1 MLKGEKVILR
11 IVRPSDA
18 TLLFLWEKKFENTR
32 ITKSQSSISLF
43 FIRELIESQMDVFSN
58 HQLRFI
64 ICLKEKKNT
73 PIGTLDLYDVNFD
86 KLESKIGVLIAD
98 NNYRNKGYADESL
111 KLLANYCKKE
121 LSILNLFSTIHTDN
135 IASIN
140 LFEKN
145 GFKEIKKINN
155 EKTYFLCLKKD

>member
-1 MLKGEKVILR
+1 M
-11 IVRPSDA
+11 
-18 TLLFLWEKKFENTR
+18 
-32 ITKSQSSISLF
+32 
-43 FIRELIESQMDVFSN
+43 
-58 HQLRFI
+58 
-64 ICLKEKKNT
+64 
-73 PIGTLDLYDVNFD
+73 
-86 KLESKIGVLIAD
+86 ESKIGVLIAD